1 MIHLQLVSFLW
12 YLIGISGGRCFGFVH
27 GEFAGRSPPHG
38 RYEARRDGRSFESQ
52 RHYGPRFPPR
62 GARSPPMRL
71 ERTPPFRGERI
82 PPLRR
87 ESVDRCGLMGLDL
100 ANPTFEQMARHWF
113 DSFCAN
119 PSVESFARSRSRF

>member
-1 MIHLQLVSFLW
+1 M
-12 YLIGISGGRCFGFVH
+12 H
-27 GEFAGRSPPHG
+27 GEFAGCSPPHG

-62 GARSPPMRL
+62 GARSPPMRF

-82 PPLRR
+82 PPFRR
-87 ESVDRCGLMGLDL
+87 ESVSRSGMIGRDF

-119 PSVESFARSRSRF
+119 PSVESFAHSCSHFL

>member
-1 MIHLQLVSFLW
+1 MS
-12 YLIGISGGRCFGFVH
+12 
-27 GEFAGRSPPHG
+27 AGHSPPRG

-52 RHYGPRFPPR
+52 RHYRPCFPPR

-71 ERTPPFRGERI
+71 ERTSSFRGEKT
-82 PPLRR
+82 PPLRH
-87 ESVDRCGLMGLDL
+87 ESVGRSGLIGRDV

-119 PSVESFARSRSRF
+119 PNVESFAHSHSCF